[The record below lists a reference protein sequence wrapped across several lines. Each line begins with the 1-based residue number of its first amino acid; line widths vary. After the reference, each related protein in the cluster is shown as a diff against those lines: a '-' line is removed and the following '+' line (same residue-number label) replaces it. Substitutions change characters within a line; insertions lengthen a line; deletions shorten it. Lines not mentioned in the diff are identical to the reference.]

1 MQKKKQIED
10 FVLYILIIMLIFHRS
25 LSSLKSIISQVFGT
39 DFSFPLCLKHIK
51 SFKLSTNEFMKILI
65 NLSPQKQYL
74 TVPGTLG
81 DVSMA
86 EQFIVVERES
96 CTARLHGV
104 LPSNAQYRFLDKF
117 GSIKV

>member
-1 MQKKKQIED
+1 
-10 FVLYILIIMLIFHRS
+10 MLIFYRS

-86 EQFIVVERES
+86 EQFIVVERELYYWAAWRFAFK
-96 CTARLHGV
+96 CTI
-104 LPSNAQYRFLDKF
+104 
-117 GSIKV
+117 SISRQIRIN

>member
-1 MQKKKQIED
+1 MQKETYRGFY
-10 FVLYILIIMLIFHRS
+10 FVSFDNNVDHPS
-25 LSSLKSIISQVFGT
+25 LSSLKSIISRVFGT

-86 EQFIVVERES
+86 EQFIVVERE
-96 CTARLHGV
+96 L
-104 LPSNAQYRFLDKF
+104 Y
-117 GSIKV
+117 

>member
-10 FVLYILIIMLIFHRS
+10 FVLYILIIMLIFYRS
-25 LSSLKSIISQVFGT
+25 LSSLKSIISRVFGT

-86 EQFIVVERES
+86 EQFIVVERE
-96 CTARLHGV
+96 L
-104 LPSNAQYRFLDKF
+104 Y
-117 GSIKV
+117 